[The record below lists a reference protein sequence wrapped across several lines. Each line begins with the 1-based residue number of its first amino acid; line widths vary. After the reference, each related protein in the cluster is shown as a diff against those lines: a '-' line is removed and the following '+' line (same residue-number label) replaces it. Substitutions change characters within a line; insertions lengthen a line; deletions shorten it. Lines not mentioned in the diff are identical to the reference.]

1 MAAQLEKGLPKKLV
15 GFEMRG
21 PGIGRD
27 GYRVLG
33 NGEEV
38 GWVTSGSPAPF
49 LQKNIGLAYV
59 KEGEAFLGNRLD
71 IQVRQRLVPAEVVE
85 TPFYRRRRHRRTGAR
100 PHTETPNEAS

>member
-1 MAAQLEKGLPKKLV
+1 
-15 GFEMRG
+15 MRG

-27 GYRVLG
+27 GYRVLR

-49 LQKNIGLAYV
+49 LRKNIGLAYV

-85 TPFYRRRRHRRTGAR
+85 TPFYRRRRHRRAGAG
-100 PHTETPNEAS
+100 PHTETP